1 MTVGG
6 EVMSLQDF
14 ITLFNGRLRLRA
26 WTIGFDGEHGVID
39 EPVPVSAATVAASGG
54 NVFRVSVSA
63 AWMMANDNVNGRSAC
78 AIRRID
84 RNTIEYSFFRRS
96 SHGAGPFHFFNTYKR
111 ETLVM
116 EVE

>member
-1 MTVGG
+1 MLLGYAYKAPTDEQGG
-6 EVMSLQDF
+6 IAIVQSWCAD
-14 ITLFNGRLRLRA
+14 R
-26 WTIGFDGEHGVID
+26 
-39 EPVPVSAATVAASGG
+39 GG
-54 NVFRVSVSA
+54 LGDVE